1 MITFAPPL
9 TAIRIARL
17 DRNLA
22 VCSTEVLERKKILKN
37 SCLTWN
43 NQLTKMDQNTK
54 IPLENVVLDEKPET
68 KKEDHYA
75 IDWED
80 DDDSTKWSDKTTK
93 EKIFGTVFVIVKI
106 ILAVACLYLFICSIS
121 MLGDGFQILAGK
133 TAGEVFSNDSFLS
146 NPLTGLIIGILVT
159 ALVQSSSTSTSIV
172 ITMVASGILPVHIA
186 IPIIM
191 GSNIGTSVTN
201 TIVAMTQSLDKNDF
215 RRAFA
220 GATVL
225 DVFNLLT
232 VLVFFPLERV
242 SGYLEVTTGAIIESF
257 NIQGGSDTPD
267 LLKVLTDPVVL
278 GIVRI
283 NDSVISLTAQDIPLE
298 AGSSMIDLWCEQTTA
313 ILNRTT
319 LVNVSMPLITEQ
331 ENTATVIT
339 PINQSISET
348 VLVGIRLCKSPDDF
362 LFANT
367 GLSDLEAGIIILVT
381 SLIIL
386 TSCLILMVKLL
397 NSMMH
402 GTVSRLIKKV
412 INIDFK
418 YPFGWV
424 AGYIAILVGAG
435 LTFVVQ
441 SSSVF
446 TSTLTPLVGMGM
458 ISLERMY
465 PLTLGANIGTTTTGI
480 FAALASDPDR
490 LEYSLQIALVHL
502 FFNLSGIALWYP
514 VPFLRRIPLKGAKAL
529 GNTTAEYRWFAVLYI
544 LFVFFLIPLLLLA
557 LSFADFW
564 AMMSFVI
571 LVLAILF
578 FVTVTNLLQTHRPNW
593 LPAVLRS
600 WKFLPEW
607 MRSLRPY
614 DNFFTKY
621 LLCQCCCKP
630 PVDSDSELSSTASSI
645 DGFHNEAFDAD
656 LEMVLTKL

>member
-1 MITFAPPL
+1 
-9 TAIRIARL
+9 
-17 DRNLA
+17 
-22 VCSTEVLERKKILKN
+22 
-37 SCLTWN
+37 
-43 NQLTKMDQNTK
+43 MDQKTN

-80 DDDSTKWSDKTTK
+80 DDNSTKWSDKTTK
-93 EKIFGTVFVIVKI
+93 EKIFGTVFIIVKI

-242 SGYLEVTTGAIIESF
+242 SGYLEVTTGAIIDSF

-331 ENTATVIT
+331 QNTATVIT

-502 FFNLSGIALWYP
+502 FFNVSGIALWYP

-544 LFVFFLIPLLLLA
+544 LFVFFLIPLLLLG

-578 FVTVTNLLQTHRPNW
+578 FVTVTNLLQTHRPQW

-614 DNFFTKY
+614 DTFFTKY

-630 PVDSDSELSSTASSI
+630 PVDSDSELSSSASSI
-645 DGFHNEAFDAD
+645 DGCDNEGFDAG
-656 LEMVLTKL
+656 LEIVLTKL

>member
-1 MITFAPPL
+1 L
-9 TAIRIARL
+9 L
-17 DRNLA
+17 DN
-22 VCSTEVLERKKILKN
+22 
-37 SCLTWN
+37 
-43 NQLTKMDQNTK
+43 
-54 IPLENVVLDEKPET
+54 
-68 KKEDHYA
+68 
-75 IDWED
+75 
-80 DDDSTKWSDKTTK
+80 STKWSDKTTK
-93 EKIFGTVFVIVKI
+93 EKIFGTVFIIVKI

-242 SGYLEVTTGAIIESF
+242 SGYLEVTTGAIIDSF

-319 LVNVSMPLITEQ
+319 LVNLKNNHWIIKTFMYCLIF
-331 ENTATVIT
+331 NAKHV
-339 PINQSISET
+339 
-348 VLVGIRLCKSPDDF
+348 D
-362 LFANT
+362 ANT

-502 FFNLSGIALWYP
+502 FFNVSGIALWYP

-544 LFVFFLIPLLLLA
+544 LFVFFLIPLLLLG

-578 FVTVTNLLQTHRPNW
+578 FVTVTNLLQTHRPQW

-614 DNFFTKY
+614 DTFFTKY
-621 LLCQCCCKP
+621 LLCQCCCK
-630 PVDSDSELSSTASSI
+630 
-645 DGFHNEAFDAD
+645 
-656 LEMVLTKL
+656 